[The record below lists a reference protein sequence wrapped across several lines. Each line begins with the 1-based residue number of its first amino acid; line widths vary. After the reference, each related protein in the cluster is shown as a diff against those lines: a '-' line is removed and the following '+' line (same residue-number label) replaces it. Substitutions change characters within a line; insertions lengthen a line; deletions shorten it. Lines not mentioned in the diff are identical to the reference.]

1 MVTVLVRFTRGIL
14 GRILAR
20 ITKRMLRRMLASFTT
35 EILVTIL
42 ARFTRGILLR
52 FLARISTGILVRI
65 LVRITTGIL
74 VRMLGRII
82 KGILERILER
92 SITAIFVT
100 VLARFAMGFLITI
113 LEGILQRI
121 TTGILL
127 ESWLGLSSCF
137 YSGERLFFV
146 LEYGKTHF
154 PGIYCFKKRLGK
166 MAIFWPKPWVNPF
179 GKILGFRLCEL
190 VVFVSLESRSF
201 SCRIS

>member
-1 MVTVLVRFTRGIL
+1 MLWYMTCVFFIVYDMCYLMLYNMCHVLCYI
-14 GRILAR
+14 I
-20 ITKRMLRRMLASFTT
+20 
-35 EILVTIL
+35 
-42 ARFTRGILLR
+42 
-52 FLARISTGILVRI
+52 
-65 LVRITTGIL
+65 
-74 VRMLGRII
+74 LGRII
-82 KGILERILER
+82 KGMLERILER
-92 SITAIFVT
+92 STTAIFVT

-166 MAIFWPKPWVNPF
+166 MAIF
-179 GKILGFRLCEL
+179 
-190 VVFVSLESRSF
+190 
-201 SCRIS
+201 

>member
-1 MVTVLVRFTRGIL
+1 MLYKICHIMLYKMCCVMLLYNICHVILYNMCHVLCYI
-14 GRILAR
+14 I
-20 ITKRMLRRMLASFTT
+20 
-35 EILVTIL
+35 
-42 ARFTRGILLR
+42 
-52 FLARISTGILVRI
+52 
-65 LVRITTGIL
+65 
-74 VRMLGRII
+74 LGRII

-92 SITAIFVT
+92 STTAIFVT

-166 MAIFWPKPWVNPF
+166 MAIF
-179 GKILGFRLCEL
+179 
-190 VVFVSLESRSF
+190 
-201 SCRIS
+201 